1 MGRKNQKIIPFL
13 FAAAVAAI
21 PISAQN
27 NGRKENMVRL
37 LQGKSVQIIT
47 DEEGRTYRKAV
58 DATFLHND
66 TYLICDTAYWRVD
79 DNIINAKGNVQL
91 MQEGTVLTSET
102 LDYYVDNDLAQFRGG
117 VVQLLDKENNTL
129 RTRYLDYNTADSIA
143 VFFQGASMK
152 DKDGQIIESI
162 DGTYN
167 SKAKLFTFSGDVNMF
182 TDSVFI
188 KTTVLDYHTDTERAV
203 FSAPTDFWKDDN
215 MLSAQRGWYDRGSET
230 FFFTGKVHAT
240 SQNQETW
247 SDSLYYNRNLNN
259 VLLLGNAQMQ
269 DSTHRT
275 SALAEYIYY
284 EDSLAQVTMRRKA
297 AVAVVTEENEK
308 TDTLYFGADTLIYYT
323 LRMCDIPESEI
334 KNAQTR
340 LSDILTDP
348 VGEYRKKAAEAAAK
362 AAEEAAK
369 KKEMEERG
377 GAAVPGGDKAPARG
391 LGKGLG
397 DDADFQEAPMA
408 KPKKQETPADTTA
421 KAAPVDSVAQKA
433 PADSTALTAPADSTT
448 AEPVDSIALKAPA
461 DSVATA
467 VPEQPKDT
475 TKVGFAIGLGNVRIF
490 RSDLQVRCDS
500 MRYCDLDS
508 IARFYKDPIIWN
520 EENRQ
525 FFSDSLAVLIR
536 ESRADRA
543 SLMSEAFVVTQEDS
557 LLYDQIKGAEI
568 IAFFDTTSALK
579 RFDALGGATTLFYLE
594 ENGKLATV
602 NKVECKMLSGNF
614 KEGKL
619 DRMHYYDQ
627 PKNDAY
633 PVVQFPKE
641 DRYFKGFR
649 WNPELR
655 PAGKED
661 ITTLEVRPSERA
673 EYAKKPKAVYKQ
685 TDIYFPGYMQG
696 VYASIDARKEAERRA
711 AQRRKR
717 EEQMHRLDSIALK
730 DSLALQDSLALKDS
744 LALADS
750 TALKDSLALADST
763 ALKDSLALS
772 DSLAV
777 AASDSLKNLPK
788 TRQQLR
794 EERRAAR
801 QKAREA
807 RIAARE
813 ARWAELDRRDAEK
826 AELKRQ
832 KELKRKREKTRRA
845 LIAQQKQDLKDEE
858 TLQHYIEYYQ
868 KKKAKEDGK
877 VSGEIPAIRRSGHPV
892 ERGIPE
898 PAEHKQTAELAE
910 TALQ

>member
-1 MGRKNQKIIPFL
+1 MGRKSQKIIPFL

-27 NGRKENMVRL
+27 DGRKENMVRL

-102 LDYYVDNDLAQFRGG
+102 LDYYVDDDLAQFRGG

-129 RTRYLDYNTADSIA
+129 RTRFLDYNTADSIA

-167 SKAKLFTFSGDVNMF
+167 SKAKLFNFSGDVNMF

-215 MLSAQRGWYDRGSET
+215 MLSAEKGWYDRGSET

-240 SQNQETW
+240 SQYQETW
-247 SDSLYYNRNLNN
+247 SDSLYYYRNLNN

-334 KNAQTR
+334 RNAQTR

-348 VGEYRKKAAEAAAK
+348 VGEYRKKAAEEAAK
-362 AAEEAAK
+362 KAEEAAK
-369 KKEMEERG
+369 RKEMEERG
-377 GAAVPGGDKAPARG
+377 GAVVPGGDKAPARG

-397 DDADFQEAPMA
+397 DDEFNEAPMV
-408 KPKKQETPADTTA
+408 KPKKEE
-421 KAAPVDSVAQKA
+421 A
-433 PADSTALTAPADSTT
+433 PADSTALKAPADS
-448 AEPVDSIALKAPA
+448 AAMKSPADSTALKAPA
-461 DSVATA
+461 DSTLTTAPADSVAA
-467 VPEQPKDT
+467 APEPPKDT

-525 FFSDSLAVLIR
+525 FFSDSLAVLVK

-614 KEGKL
+614 KDGKL

-655 PAGKED
+655 PTGKED
-661 ITTLEVRPSERA
+661 ITTLQVRPSERA

-685 TDIYFPGYMQG
+685 TDIYFPGYMKG
-696 VYASIDARKEAERRA
+696 VYASIDARREAERRA
-711 AQRRKR
+711 AQRKKH
-717 EEQMHRLDSIALK
+717 EEQMQKL
-730 DSLALQDSLALKDS
+730 DSLALSDSLALKDS

-750 TALKDSLALADST
+750 TAIKDSLAHSDSL
-763 ALKDSLALS
+763 ALKDSTALS

-777 AASDSLKNLPK
+777 AAADSLKNLPK
-788 TRQQLR
+788 TKQQLR
-794 EERRAAR
+794 EERRQAR

-813 ARWAELDRRDAEK
+813 ARWAELDRKDAEK

-845 LIAQQKQDLKDEE
+845 LIAQQKQDLKDEQ

-892 ERGIPE
+892 ERGVPE
-898 PAEHKQTAELAE
+898 PAEHQQTAELAE
-910 TALQ
+910 TAVQ

>member
-1 MGRKNQKIIPFL
+1 
-13 FAAAVAAI
+13 
-21 PISAQN
+21 
-27 NGRKENMVRL
+27 MVRL

-102 LDYYVDNDLAQFRGG
+102 LDYYVDDDLAQFRGG

-129 RTRYLDYNTADSIA
+129 RTRFLDYNTADSIA

-215 MLSAQRGWYDRGSET
+215 MLSAEKGWYDRGSET

-240 SQNQETW
+240 SQNQENW
-247 SDSLYYNRNLNN
+247 SDSLYYYRNLNN

-334 KNAQTR
+334 RNAQTR

-348 VGEYRKKAAEAAAK
+348 VGEYRKKAAEEAAK
-362 AAEEAAK
+362 KAEEAAK
-369 KKEMEERG
+369 RKEMEERG
-377 GAAVPGGDKAPARG
+377 GAVVPGGDKAPARG

-397 DDADFQEAPMA
+397 DDEFNEAPMV
-408 KPKKQETPADTTA
+408 KPKKEE
-421 KAAPVDSVAQKA
+421 A
-433 PADSTALTAPADSTT
+433 PADSTALKAPADS
-448 AEPVDSIALKAPA
+448 AAMKSPADSTALKAPA
-461 DSVATA
+461 DSTLTTAPADSVAA
-467 VPEQPKDT
+467 APEPPKDT

-525 FFSDSLAVLIR
+525 FFSDSLAVLVK

-614 KEGKL
+614 KDGKL

-655 PAGKED
+655 PTGKED
-661 ITTLEVRPSERA
+661 ITTLQVRPSERA

-685 TDIYFPGYMQG
+685 TDIYFPGYMKG
-696 VYASIDARKEAERRA
+696 VYASIDARREAERRA
-711 AQRRKR
+711 AQRKKH
-717 EEQMHRLDSIALK
+717 EEQMQKL
-730 DSLALQDSLALKDS
+730 DSLALSDSLALKDS

-750 TALKDSLALADST
+750 TAIKDSLAHSDSL
-763 ALKDSLALS
+763 ALKDSTALS

-777 AASDSLKNLPK
+777 AAADSLKNLPK
-788 TRQQLR
+788 TKQQLR
-794 EERRAAR
+794 EERRQAR

-813 ARWAELDRRDAEK
+813 ARWAELDRKDAEK

-845 LIAQQKQDLKDEE
+845 LIAQQKQDLKDEQ

-892 ERGIPE
+892 ERGVPE
-898 PAEHKQTAELAE
+898 PAEHQQTAELAE
-910 TALQ
+910 TAVQ

>member
-1 MGRKNQKIIPFL
+1 
-13 FAAAVAAI
+13 
-21 PISAQN
+21 
-27 NGRKENMVRL
+27 MVRL

-102 LDYYVDNDLAQFRGG
+102 LDYYVDEDLAQFRGG

-129 RTRYLDYNTADSIA
+129 RTRFLDYNTADSIA

-215 MLSAQRGWYDRGSET
+215 MLSAEKGWYDRGSET

-247 SDSLYYNRNLNN
+247 SDSLYYYRNLNN

-334 KNAQTR
+334 RNAQTR

-348 VGEYRKKAAEAAAK
+348 VGEYRKKAAEEAAK
-362 AAEEAAK
+362 KAEEAAK
-369 KKEMEERG
+369 RKEMEERG
-377 GAAVPGGDKAPARG
+377 GAVVPGGDKAPARG

-397 DDADFQEAPMA
+397 DDEFNEAPMV
-408 KPKKQETPADTTA
+408 KPKKEE
-421 KAAPVDSVAQKA
+421 A
-433 PADSTALTAPADSTT
+433 PADSTALKAPADS
-448 AEPVDSIALKAPA
+448 AAMKSPADSTALKAPA
-461 DSVATA
+461 DSTLTTAPADSVAA
-467 VPEQPKDT
+467 APEPPKDT

-525 FFSDSLAVLIR
+525 FFSDSLAVLVK

-614 KEGKL
+614 KDGKL

-655 PAGKED
+655 PTGKED
-661 ITTLEVRPSERA
+661 ITTLQVRPSERA

-685 TDIYFPGYMQG
+685 TDIYFPGYMKG
-696 VYASIDARKEAERRA
+696 VYASIDARREAERRA
-711 AQRRKR
+711 AQRKKH
-717 EEQMHRLDSIALK
+717 EEQMQKL
-730 DSLALQDSLALKDS
+730 DSLALSDSLALKDS

-750 TALKDSLALADST
+750 TAIKDSLAHSDSL
-763 ALKDSLALS
+763 ALKDSTALS

-777 AASDSLKNLPK
+777 AAADSLKNLPK
-788 TRQQLR
+788 TKQQLR
-794 EERRAAR
+794 EERRQAR

-813 ARWAELDRRDAEK
+813 ARWAELDRKDAEK

-845 LIAQQKQDLKDEE
+845 LIAQQKQDLKDEQ

-892 ERGIPE
+892 ERGVPE
-898 PAEHKQTAELAE
+898 PAEHQQTAELAE
-910 TALQ
+910 TAVQ

>member
-1 MGRKNQKIIPFL
+1 MGRKSQKIIPFL

-27 NGRKENMVRL
+27 DGRKENMVRL

-102 LDYYVDNDLAQFRGG
+102 LDYYVDDDLAQFRGG

-129 RTRYLDYNTADSIA
+129 RTRFLDYNTADSIA

-215 MLSAQRGWYDRGSET
+215 MLSAEKGWYDRGSET

-247 SDSLYYNRNLNN
+247 SDSLYYYRNLNN

-334 KNAQTR
+334 RNAQTR

-348 VGEYRKKAAEAAAK
+348 VGEYRKKAAEEAAK
-362 AAEEAAK
+362 KAEEAAK
-369 KKEMEERG
+369 RKEMEERG
-377 GAAVPGGDKAPARG
+377 GAVVPGGDKAPARG

-397 DDADFQEAPMA
+397 DDEFNEAPMV
-408 KPKKQETPADTTA
+408 KPKKEE
-421 KAAPVDSVAQKA
+421 A
-433 PADSTALTAPADSTT
+433 PADSTALKAPADS
-448 AEPVDSIALKAPA
+448 AAMKSPADSTALKAPA
-461 DSVATA
+461 DSTLTTAPADSVAA
-467 VPEQPKDT
+467 APEPPKDT

-525 FFSDSLAVLIR
+525 FFSDSLAVLVK

-614 KEGKL
+614 KDGKL

-655 PAGKED
+655 PTGKED
-661 ITTLEVRPSERA
+661 ITTLQVRPSERA

-685 TDIYFPGYMQG
+685 TDIYFPGYMKG
-696 VYASIDARKEAERRA
+696 VYASIDARREAERRA
-711 AQRRKR
+711 AQRKKH
-717 EEQMHRLDSIALK
+717 EEQMQKL
-730 DSLALQDSLALKDS
+730 DSLALSDSLALKDS

-750 TALKDSLALADST
+750 TAI
-763 ALKDSLALS
+763 KDSLALS
-772 DSLAV
+772 DSLALKDSTALSDSLAV
-777 AASDSLKNLPK
+777 AAADSLKNLPK
-788 TRQQLR
+788 TKQQLR
-794 EERRAAR
+794 EERRQAR

-813 ARWAELDRRDAEK
+813 ARWAELDRKDAEK

-845 LIAQQKQDLKDEE
+845 LIAQQKQDLKDEQ

-892 ERGIPE
+892 ERGVPE
-898 PAEHKQTAELAE
+898 PAEHQQTAELAE
-910 TALQ
+910 TAVQ

>member
-1 MGRKNQKIIPFL
+1 MGRKNKKIIQFL
-13 FAAAVAAI
+13 LAAAVAAI
-21 PISAQN
+21 PLSAQN
-27 NGRKENMVRL
+27 DGQKENMVRL
-37 LQGKSVQIIT
+37 LQGKSIQIIT
-47 DEEGRTYRKAV
+47 DEDGKSYRKAV

-66 TYLICDTAYWRVD
+66 TYLLCDTAYWRVD
-79 DNIINAKGNVQL
+79 ENIINAKGNVQL

-102 LDYYVDNDLAQFRGG
+102 LDYYVDDDLAQFRGG

-129 RTRYLDYNTADSIA
+129 RTRYLDYNTADSVA
-143 VFFQGASMK
+143 TFFQGASMK

-188 KTTVLDYHTDTERAV
+188 KTSILEYHTDTEKAV
-203 FSAPTDFWKDDN
+203 FGAPTDFWKDEN

-247 SDSLYYNRNLNN
+247 SDSLFYYRNLNN

-275 SALAEYIYY
+275 SALAEYMYY
-284 EDSLAQVTMRRKA
+284 EDSLARITMRRKA
-297 AVAVVTEENEK
+297 AVAVVSEENEK
-308 TDTLYFGADTLIYYT
+308 TDTIYFGADTLIYYS
-323 LRMCDIPESEI
+323 LRKCDIPESEI
-334 KNAQTR
+334 RNAQTR

-348 VGEYRKKAAEAAAK
+348 VGEYRKKAAEEAAK
-362 AAEEAAK
+362 KAEEAAK
-369 KKEMEERG
+369 KKELEERG
-377 GAAVPGGDKAPARG
+377 GAAVPSADKAK
-391 LGKGLG
+391 GKGAG
-397 DDADFQEAPMA
+397 KMEATVDSTLMA
-408 KPKKQETPADTTA
+408 APADTTV
-421 KAAPVDSVAQKA
+421 AAAA
-433 PADSTALTAPADSTT
+433 PADST
-448 AEPVDSIALKAPA
+448 IAAAAPA
-461 DSVATA
+461 DSVAK
-467 VPEQPKDT
+467 VQEPPKDT

-490 RSDLQVRCDS
+490 RSDIQVRCDS
-500 MRYCDLDS
+500 MHYSDLDS
-508 IARFYKDPIIWN
+508 IARFYKDPIVWN

-525 FFSDSLAVLIR
+525 FFSDSLAVLIK

-568 IAFFDTTSALK
+568 IAFFDTTSTLR

-655 PAGKED
+655 PTGKKD

-673 EYAKKPKAVYKQ
+673 AYAKRPKAVYVQ
-685 TDIYFPGYMQG
+685 TDIYFPGYMKS
-696 VYASIDARKEAERRA
+696 VYASIDARKEAERLA
-711 AQRRKR
+711 EQRRKR
-717 EEQMHRLDSIALK
+717 EKQMHTL
-730 DSLALQDSLALKDS
+730 DSLALKDS
-744 LALADS
+744 LTIADSLDLKDSLALKDS
-750 TALKDSLALADST
+750 TALKDSLALRDST
-763 ALKDSLALS
+763 ALKDTTALA
-772 DSLAV
+772 DSLSAAV
-777 AASDSLKNLPK
+777 ADSLQNLPK
-788 TRQQLR
+788 TREQLR
-794 EERRAAR
+794 EERRLAR
-801 QKAREA
+801 QKAKEA

-813 ARWAELDRRDAEK
+813 AHWAELDRRDAEK

-845 LIAQQKQDLKDEE
+845 LIAQQKQDLKDQQ
-858 TLQHYIEYYQ
+858 TLQRYIEYYQ

-877 VSGEIPAIRRSGHPV
+877 VSGEIPALRRSGHPV
-892 ERGIPE
+892 ERGVTE
-898 PAEHKQTAELAE
+898 PAEHKQTAQLAE
-910 TALQ
+910 PALQ

>member
-1 MGRKNQKIIPFL
+1 
-13 FAAAVAAI
+13 
-21 PISAQN
+21 
-27 NGRKENMVRL
+27 MVRL

-102 LDYYVDNDLAQFRGG
+102 LDYYVDDDLAQFRGG

-129 RTRYLDYNTADSIA
+129 RTRFLDYNTADSIA

-215 MLSAQRGWYDRGSET
+215 MLSAEKGWYDRGSET

-247 SDSLYYNRNLNN
+247 SDSLYYYRNLNN

-334 KNAQTR
+334 RNAQTR

-348 VGEYRKKAAEAAAK
+348 VGEYRKKAAEEAAK
-362 AAEEAAK
+362 KAEEAAK
-369 KKEMEERG
+369 RKEMEERG
-377 GAAVPGGDKAPARG
+377 GAVVPGGDKAPARG

-397 DDADFQEAPMA
+397 DDEFNEAPMV
-408 KPKKQETPADTTA
+408 KPKKEE
-421 KAAPVDSVAQKA
+421 A
-433 PADSTALTAPADSTT
+433 PADSTALKAPADS
-448 AEPVDSIALKAPA
+448 AAMKSPADSTALKAPA
-461 DSVATA
+461 DSTLTTAPADSVAA
-467 VPEQPKDT
+467 APEPPKDT

-525 FFSDSLAVLIR
+525 FFSDSLAVLVK

-614 KEGKL
+614 KDGKL

-655 PAGKED
+655 PTGKED
-661 ITTLEVRPSERA
+661 ITTLQVRPSERA

-685 TDIYFPGYMQG
+685 TDIYFPGYMKG
-696 VYASIDARKEAERRA
+696 VYASIDARREAERRA
-711 AQRRKR
+711 AQRKKH
-717 EEQMHRLDSIALK
+717 EEQMQKL
-730 DSLALQDSLALKDS
+730 DSLALSDSLALKDS

-750 TALKDSLALADST
+750 TAIKDSLAHSDSL
-763 ALKDSLALS
+763 ALKDSTALS

-777 AASDSLKNLPK
+777 AAADSLKNLPK
-788 TRQQLR
+788 TKQQLR
-794 EERRAAR
+794 EERRQAR

-813 ARWAELDRRDAEK
+813 ARWAELDRKDAEK

-845 LIAQQKQDLKDEE
+845 LIAQQKQDLKDEQ

-892 ERGIPE
+892 ERGVPE
-898 PAEHKQTAELAE
+898 TAEHQQTAELAE
-910 TALQ
+910 TAVQ

>member
-1 MGRKNQKIIPFL
+1 MGRKNKKIIQFL
-13 FAAAVAAI
+13 LAAAVAAI
-21 PISAQN
+21 PLSAQN
-27 NGRKENMVRL
+27 DGQKENMVRL
-37 LQGKSVQIIT
+37 LQGKSIQIIT
-47 DEEGRTYRKAV
+47 DEDGKSYRKAV

-66 TYLICDTAYWRVD
+66 TYLLCDTAYWRVD
-79 DNIINAKGNVQL
+79 ENIINAKGNVQL

-102 LDYYVDNDLAQFRGG
+102 LDYYVDDDLAQFRGG

-129 RTRYLDYNTADSIA
+129 RTRYLDYNTADSVA
-143 VFFQGASMK
+143 TFFQGASMK

-188 KTTVLDYHTDTERAV
+188 KTSILEYHTDTEKAI
-203 FSAPTDFWKDDN
+203 FGAPTDFWKDEN

-247 SDSLYYNRNLNN
+247 SDSLFYYRNLNN

-275 SALAEYIYY
+275 SALAEYMYY
-284 EDSLAQVTMRRKA
+284 EDSLARITMRRKA

-308 TDTLYFGADTLIYYT
+308 TDTIYFGADTLIYYS
-323 LRMCDIPESEI
+323 LRKCDIPESEI
-334 KNAQTR
+334 RNAQTR

-348 VGEYRKKAAEAAAK
+348 VGEYRKKAAEEAAK
-362 AAEEAAK
+362 KAEEAAK
-369 KKEMEERG
+369 KKELEERG
-377 GAAVPGGDKAPARG
+377 GAAVPSADKAK
-391 LGKGLG
+391 GKGAG
-397 DDADFQEAPMA
+397 KMEATVDSTLMA
-408 KPKKQETPADTTA
+408 APADTTV
-421 KAAPVDSVAQKA
+421 AAAALADSTIAAAA
-433 PADSTALTAPADSTT
+433 PADS
-448 AEPVDSIALKAPA
+448 SIAAAAPA
-461 DSVATA
+461 DSVAK
-467 VPEQPKDT
+467 VQEPPKDT

-490 RSDLQVRCDS
+490 RSDIQVRCDS
-500 MRYCDLDS
+500 MHYSDLDS
-508 IARFYKDPIIWN
+508 IARFYKDPIVWN

-525 FFSDSLAVLIR
+525 FFSDSLAVLIK

-568 IAFFDTTSALK
+568 IAFFDTTSTLR

-655 PAGKED
+655 PTGKKD

-673 EYAKKPKAVYKQ
+673 AYAKRPKAVYVQ
-685 TDIYFPGYMQG
+685 TDIYFPGYMKS
-696 VYASIDARKEAERRA
+696 VYASIDARKEAERLA
-711 AQRRKR
+711 EQRRKR
-717 EEQMHRLDSIALK
+717 EKQMHTLDSLAVK
-730 DSLALQDSLALKDS
+730 DSLAIADSLALK
-744 LALADS
+744 DS
-750 TALKDSLALADST
+750 TALKDSLALRDSTSLKDTTALADSLS
-763 ALKDSLALS
+763 AAVADSLQ
-772 DSLAV
+772 
-777 AASDSLKNLPK
+777 NLPK
-788 TRQQLR
+788 TREQLR
-794 EERRAAR
+794 EERRLAR
-801 QKAREA
+801 QKAKEA

-813 ARWAELDRRDAEK
+813 AHWAELDRRDAEK

-845 LIAQQKQDLKDEE
+845 LIAQQKQDLKDQQ
-858 TLQHYIEYYQ
+858 TLQRYIEYYQ

-877 VSGEIPAIRRSGHPV
+877 VSGEIPALRRSGHPV
-892 ERGIPE
+892 ERGVTE
-898 PAEHKQTAELAE
+898 PAEHKQTAQLAE
-910 TALQ
+910 PALQ

>member
-1 MGRKNQKIIPFL
+1 MGRKNKKIIQFL
-13 FAAAVAAI
+13 LAAAVAAI
-21 PISAQN
+21 PLSAQN
-27 NGRKENMVRL
+27 DGQKENMVRL
-37 LQGKSVQIIT
+37 LQGKSIQIIT
-47 DEEGRTYRKAV
+47 DEDGKSYRKAV

-66 TYLICDTAYWRVD
+66 TYLLCDTAYWRVD
-79 DNIINAKGNVQL
+79 ENIINAKGNVQL

-102 LDYYVDNDLAQFRGG
+102 LDYYVDDDLAQFRGG

-129 RTRYLDYNTADSIA
+129 RTRYLDYNTADSVA
-143 VFFQGASMK
+143 TFFQGASMK

-188 KTTVLDYHTDTERAV
+188 KTSILEYHTDTEKAI
-203 FSAPTDFWKDDN
+203 FGAPTDFWKDEN

-247 SDSLYYNRNLNN
+247 SDSLFYYRNLNN

-275 SALAEYIYY
+275 SALAEYMYY
-284 EDSLAQVTMRRKA
+284 EDSLARITMRRKA

-308 TDTLYFGADTLIYYT
+308 TDTIYFGADTLIYYS
-323 LRMCDIPESEI
+323 LRKCDIPESEI
-334 KNAQTR
+334 RNAQTR

-348 VGEYRKKAAEAAAK
+348 VGEYRKKAAEEAAK
-362 AAEEAAK
+362 KAEEAAK
-369 KKEMEERG
+369 KKELEERG
-377 GAAVPGGDKAPARG
+377 GAAVPSADKAK
-391 LGKGLG
+391 GKGAG
-397 DDADFQEAPMA
+397 KMEATVDSTLMA
-408 KPKKQETPADTTA
+408 APADTTV
-421 KAAPVDSVAQKA
+421 AAAA
-433 PADSTALTAPADSTT
+433 PADSTIAAAAPADST
-448 AEPVDSIALKAPA
+448 IAAAAPA
-461 DSVATA
+461 DSVAK
-467 VPEQPKDT
+467 VQEPPKDT

-490 RSDLQVRCDS
+490 RSDIQVRCDS
-500 MRYCDLDS
+500 MHYSDLDS
-508 IARFYKDPIIWN
+508 IARFYKDPIVWN

-525 FFSDSLAVLIR
+525 FFSDSLAVLIK

-568 IAFFDTTSALK
+568 IAFFDTTSTLR

-655 PAGKED
+655 PTGKKD

-673 EYAKKPKAVYKQ
+673 AYAKRPKAVYVQ
-685 TDIYFPGYMQG
+685 TDIYFPGYMKS
-696 VYASIDARKEAERRA
+696 VYASIDARKEAERLA
-711 AQRRKR
+711 EQRRKR
-717 EEQMHRLDSIALK
+717 EKQMHTL
-730 DSLALQDSLALKDS
+730 DSLALKDS
-744 LALADS
+744 LAIADSLDLKDSLALKDS
-750 TALKDSLALADST
+750 TALKDSLALRDST
-763 ALKDSLALS
+763 ALKDTTALA
-772 DSLAV
+772 DSLSAAV
-777 AASDSLKNLPK
+777 ADSLQNLPK
-788 TRQQLR
+788 TREQLR
-794 EERRAAR
+794 EERRLAR
-801 QKAREA
+801 QKAKEA

-813 ARWAELDRRDAEK
+813 AHWAELDRRDAEK

-845 LIAQQKQDLKDEE
+845 LIAQQKQDLKDQQ
-858 TLQHYIEYYQ
+858 TLQRYIEYYQ

-877 VSGEIPAIRRSGHPV
+877 VSGEIPALRRSGHPV
-892 ERGIPE
+892 ERGVTE
-898 PAEHKQTAELAE
+898 PAEHKQTAQLAE
-910 TALQ
+910 PALQ

>member
-1 MGRKNQKIIPFL
+1 MGRKSQKIIPFL

-27 NGRKENMVRL
+27 DGRKENMVRL

-102 LDYYVDNDLAQFRGG
+102 LDYYVDDDLAQFRGG

-129 RTRYLDYNTADSIA
+129 RTRFLDYNTADSIA

-215 MLSAQRGWYDRGSET
+215 MLSAEKGWYDRGSDT

-247 SDSLYYNRNLNN
+247 SDSLYYYRNLNN

-334 KNAQTR
+334 RNAQTR

-348 VGEYRKKAAEAAAK
+348 VGEYRKKAAEEAAK
-362 AAEEAAK
+362 KAEEAAK
-369 KKEMEERG
+369 RKEMEERG
-377 GAAVPGGDKAPARG
+377 GAVVPGGDKAPARG

-397 DDADFQEAPMA
+397 DNEFNEAPMV
-408 KPKKQETPADTTA
+408 KPKKEE
-421 KAAPVDSVAQKA
+421 A
-433 PADSTALTAPADSTT
+433 PADSTALKAPADS
-448 AEPVDSIALKAPA
+448 AAMKSPADSTALKAPA
-461 DSVATA
+461 DSTLTTAPADSVAA
-467 VPEQPKDT
+467 APEPPKDT

-520 EENRQ
+520 AENRQ
-525 FFSDSLAVLIR
+525 FFSDSLAVVVK

-614 KEGKL
+614 KDGKL

-655 PAGKED
+655 PTGKED
-661 ITTLEVRPSERA
+661 ITTLQVRPSERA

-685 TDIYFPGYMQG
+685 TDIYFPGYMKG
-696 VYASIDARKEAERRA
+696 VYASIDARREAERRA
-711 AQRRKR
+711 AQRKKH
-717 EEQMHRLDSIALK
+717 EEQMQKL
-730 DSLALQDSLALKDS
+730 DSLALSDSLALKDS

-750 TALKDSLALADST
+750 TAI
-763 ALKDSLALS
+763 KDSLALS
-772 DSLAV
+772 DSLALKDSTALSDSLAV
-777 AASDSLKNLPK
+777 AAADSLKNLPK
-788 TRQQLR
+788 TKQQLR
-794 EERRAAR
+794 EERRQAR

-813 ARWAELDRRDAEK
+813 ARWAELDRKDAEK

-845 LIAQQKQDLKDEE
+845 LIAQQKQDLKDEQ

-892 ERGIPE
+892 ERGVPE
-898 PAEHKQTAELAE
+898 PAEHQQTAELAE
-910 TALQ
+910 TAVQ

>member
-1 MGRKNQKIIPFL
+1 
-13 FAAAVAAI
+13 
-21 PISAQN
+21 
-27 NGRKENMVRL
+27 MVRL

-102 LDYYVDNDLAQFRGG
+102 LDYYVDDDLAQFRGG

-129 RTRYLDYNTADSIA
+129 RTRFLDYNTADSIA

-167 SKAKLFTFSGDVNMF
+167 SKAKLFNFSGDVNMF

-215 MLSAQRGWYDRGSET
+215 MLSAEKGWYDRGSET

-240 SQNQETW
+240 SQYQETW
-247 SDSLYYNRNLNN
+247 SDSLYYYRNLNN

-334 KNAQTR
+334 RNAQTR

-348 VGEYRKKAAEAAAK
+348 VGEYRKKAAEEAAK
-362 AAEEAAK
+362 KAEEAAK
-369 KKEMEERG
+369 RKEMEERG
-377 GAAVPGGDKAPARG
+377 GAVVPGGDKAPARG

-397 DDADFQEAPMA
+397 DDEFNEAPMV
-408 KPKKQETPADTTA
+408 KPKKEE
-421 KAAPVDSVAQKA
+421 A
-433 PADSTALTAPADSTT
+433 PADSTALKAPADS
-448 AEPVDSIALKAPA
+448 AAMKSPADSTALKAPA
-461 DSVATA
+461 DSTLTTAPADSVAA
-467 VPEQPKDT
+467 APEPPKDT

-525 FFSDSLAVLIR
+525 FFSDSLAVLVK

-614 KEGKL
+614 KDGKL

-655 PAGKED
+655 PTGKED
-661 ITTLEVRPSERA
+661 ITTLQVRPSERA

-685 TDIYFPGYMQG
+685 TDIYFPGYMKG
-696 VYASIDARKEAERRA
+696 VYASIDARREAERRA
-711 AQRRKR
+711 AQRKKH
-717 EEQMHRLDSIALK
+717 EEQMQKL
-730 DSLALQDSLALKDS
+730 DSLALSDSLALKDS

-750 TALKDSLALADST
+750 TAIKDSLAHSDSL
-763 ALKDSLALS
+763 ALKDSTALS

-777 AASDSLKNLPK
+777 AAADSLKNLPK
-788 TRQQLR
+788 TKQQLR
-794 EERRAAR
+794 EERRQAR

-813 ARWAELDRRDAEK
+813 ARWAELDRKDAEK

-845 LIAQQKQDLKDEE
+845 LIAQQKQDLKDEQ

-892 ERGIPE
+892 ERGVPE
-898 PAEHKQTAELAE
+898 PAEHQQTAELAE
-910 TALQ
+910 TAVQ

>member
-1 MGRKNQKIIPFL
+1 MGRKSQKIIPFL

-27 NGRKENMVRL
+27 DGRKENMVRL

-102 LDYYVDNDLAQFRGG
+102 LDYYVDDDLAQFRGG

-129 RTRYLDYNTADSIA
+129 RTRFLDYNTADSIA

-215 MLSAQRGWYDRGSET
+215 MLSAEKGWYDRGSET

-247 SDSLYYNRNLNN
+247 SDSLYYYRNLNN

-334 KNAQTR
+334 RNAQTR

-348 VGEYRKKAAEAAAK
+348 VGEYRKKAAEEAAK
-362 AAEEAAK
+362 KAEEAAK
-369 KKEMEERG
+369 RKEMEERG
-377 GAAVPGGDKAPARG
+377 GAVVPGGDKAPARG

-397 DDADFQEAPMA
+397 DDEFNEAPMV
-408 KPKKQETPADTTA
+408 KPKKEE
-421 KAAPVDSVAQKA
+421 A
-433 PADSTALTAPADSTT
+433 PADSTALKAPADS
-448 AEPVDSIALKAPA
+448 AAMKSPADSTALKAPA
-461 DSVATA
+461 DSPLTTAPADSVAA
-467 VPEQPKDT
+467 APEPPKDT

-525 FFSDSLAVLIR
+525 FFSDSLAVLVK

-614 KEGKL
+614 KDGKL

-655 PAGKED
+655 PTGKED
-661 ITTLEVRPSERA
+661 ITTLQVRPSERA

-685 TDIYFPGYMQG
+685 TDIYFPGYMKG
-696 VYASIDARKEAERRA
+696 VYASIDARREAERRA
-711 AQRRKR
+711 AQRKKH
-717 EEQMHRLDSIALK
+717 EEQMQKL
-730 DSLALQDSLALKDS
+730 DSLALSDSLALKDS

-750 TALKDSLALADST
+750 TAIKDSLAHSDSL
-763 ALKDSLALS
+763 ALKDSTALS

-777 AASDSLKNLPK
+777 AAADSLKNLPK
-788 TRQQLR
+788 TKQQLR
-794 EERRAAR
+794 EERRQAR

-813 ARWAELDRRDAEK
+813 ARWAELDRKDAEK

-845 LIAQQKQDLKDEE
+845 LIAQQKQDLKDEQ

-892 ERGIPE
+892 ERGVPE
-898 PAEHKQTAELAE
+898 PAEHQQTAELAE
-910 TALQ
+910 TAVQ

>member
-1 MGRKNQKIIPFL
+1 MGRKNKKIIQFL
-13 FAAAVAAI
+13 LAAAVAAI
-21 PISAQN
+21 PLSAQN
-27 NGRKENMVRL
+27 DGQKENMVRL
-37 LQGKSVQIIT
+37 LQGKSIQIIT
-47 DEEGRTYRKAV
+47 DEDGKSYRKAV

-66 TYLICDTAYWRVD
+66 TYLLCDTAYWRVD
-79 DNIINAKGNVQL
+79 ENIINAKGNVQL

-102 LDYYVDNDLAQFRGG
+102 LDYYVDDDLAQFRGG

-129 RTRYLDYNTADSIA
+129 RTRYLDYNTADSVA
-143 VFFQGASMK
+143 TFFQGASMK

-188 KTTVLDYHTDTERAV
+188 KTSILEYHTDTEKAI
-203 FSAPTDFWKDDN
+203 FGAPTDFWKDEN

-247 SDSLYYNRNLNN
+247 SDSLFYYRNLNN

-275 SALAEYIYY
+275 SALAEYMYY
-284 EDSLAQVTMRRKA
+284 EDSLARITMRRKA

-308 TDTLYFGADTLIYYT
+308 TDTIYFGADTLIYYS
-323 LRMCDIPESEI
+323 LRKCDIPESEI
-334 KNAQTR
+334 RNAQTR

-348 VGEYRKKAAEAAAK
+348 VGEYRKKAAEEAAK
-362 AAEEAAK
+362 KAEEAAK
-369 KKEMEERG
+369 KKELEERG
-377 GAAVPGGDKAPARG
+377 GAAVPSADKAK
-391 LGKGLG
+391 GKGAG
-397 DDADFQEAPMA
+397 KMEATVNSTIMA
-408 KPKKQETPADTTA
+408 APADTTV
-421 KAAPVDSVAQKA
+421 AAAA
-433 PADSTALTAPADSTT
+433 PADST
-448 AEPVDSIALKAPA
+448 IAAVAPA
-461 DSVATA
+461 DSVAK
-467 VPEQPKDT
+467 VQEPPKDT

-490 RSDLQVRCDS
+490 RSDIQVRCDS
-500 MRYCDLDS
+500 MHYSDLDS
-508 IARFYKDPIIWN
+508 IARFYKDPIVWN

-525 FFSDSLAVLIR
+525 FFSDSLAVLIK

-568 IAFFDTTSALK
+568 IAFFDTTSTLR

-655 PAGKED
+655 PTGKKD

-673 EYAKKPKAVYKQ
+673 AYAKRPKAVYVQ
-685 TDIYFPGYMQG
+685 TDIYFPGYMKS
-696 VYASIDARKEAERRA
+696 VYASIDARKEAERLA
-711 AQRRKR
+711 EQRRKR
-717 EEQMHRLDSIALK
+717 EKQMHTLDSLAVK
-730 DSLALQDSLALKDS
+730 DSLALK
-744 LALADS
+744 DS
-750 TALKDSLALADST
+750 TALKDSLALRDSTSLKDTTALADSLS
-763 ALKDSLALS
+763 AAVADSLQ
-772 DSLAV
+772 
-777 AASDSLKNLPK
+777 NLPK
-788 TRQQLR
+788 TREQLR
-794 EERRAAR
+794 EERRLAR
-801 QKAREA
+801 QKAKEA

-813 ARWAELDRRDAEK
+813 AHWAELDRRDAEK

-845 LIAQQKQDLKDEE
+845 LIAQQKQDLKDQQ
-858 TLQHYIEYYQ
+858 TLQRYIEYYQ

-877 VSGEIPAIRRSGHPV
+877 VSGEIPALRRSGHPV
-892 ERGIPE
+892 ERGVTE
-898 PAEHKQTAELAE
+898 PAEHKQTAQLAE
-910 TALQ
+910 PALQ

>member
-1 MGRKNQKIIPFL
+1 MGRKSQKIIPFL

-27 NGRKENMVRL
+27 DGRKENMVRL

-102 LDYYVDNDLAQFRGG
+102 LDYYVDDDLAQFRGG

-129 RTRYLDYNTADSIA
+129 RTRFLDYNTADSIA

-215 MLSAQRGWYDRGSET
+215 MLSAEKGWYDRGSET

-247 SDSLYYNRNLNN
+247 SDSLYYYRNLNN

-334 KNAQTR
+334 RNAQTR

-348 VGEYRKKAAEAAAK
+348 VGEYRKKAAEEAAK
-362 AAEEAAK
+362 KAEEAAK
-369 KKEMEERG
+369 RKEMEERG
-377 GAAVPGGDKAPARG
+377 GAVVPGGDKAPARG

-397 DDADFQEAPMA
+397 DDEFNEAPMV
-408 KPKKQETPADTTA
+408 KPKKEE
-421 KAAPVDSVAQKA
+421 A
-433 PADSTALTAPADSTT
+433 PADSTALKAPADS
-448 AEPVDSIALKAPA
+448 AAMKSPADSTALKAPA
-461 DSVATA
+461 DSTLTTAPADSVAA
-467 VPEQPKDT
+467 APEPPKDT
-475 TKVGFAIGLGNVRIF
+475 TKVGFSIGLGNVRIF

-525 FFSDSLAVLIR
+525 FFSDSLAVLVK

-614 KEGKL
+614 KDGKL

-655 PAGKED
+655 PTGKED
-661 ITTLEVRPSERA
+661 ITTLQVRPSERA

-685 TDIYFPGYMQG
+685 TDIYFPGYMKG
-696 VYASIDARKEAERRA
+696 VYASIDARREAERRA
-711 AQRRKR
+711 AQRKKH
-717 EEQMHRLDSIALK
+717 EEQMQKL
-730 DSLALQDSLALKDS
+730 DSLALSDSLALKDS

-750 TALKDSLALADST
+750 TAIKDSLAHSDSL
-763 ALKDSLALS
+763 ALKDSTALS

-777 AASDSLKNLPK
+777 AAADSLKNLPK
-788 TRQQLR
+788 TKQQLR
-794 EERRAAR
+794 EERRQAR

-813 ARWAELDRRDAEK
+813 ARWAELDRKDAEK

-845 LIAQQKQDLKDEE
+845 LIAQQKQDLKDEQ

-892 ERGIPE
+892 ERGVPE
-898 PAEHKQTAELAE
+898 PAEHQQTAELAE
-910 TALQ
+910 TAVQ

>member
-1 MGRKNQKIIPFL
+1 MGRKSQKIIPFL

-27 NGRKENMVRL
+27 DGRKENMVRL

-102 LDYYVDNDLAQFRGG
+102 LDYYVDDDLAQFRGG

-129 RTRYLDYNTADSIA
+129 RTRFLDYNTADSIA

-215 MLSAQRGWYDRGSET
+215 MLSAEKGWYDRGSET

-247 SDSLYYNRNLNN
+247 SDSLYYYRNLNN

-284 EDSLAQVTMRRKA
+284 EDSLSQVTMRRKA

-334 KNAQTR
+334 RNAQTR

-348 VGEYRKKAAEAAAK
+348 VGEYRKKAAEEAAK
-362 AAEEAAK
+362 KAEEAAK
-369 KKEMEERG
+369 RKEMEERG
-377 GAAVPGGDKAPARG
+377 GAVVPGGDKAPARG

-397 DDADFQEAPMA
+397 DDEFNEAPMV
-408 KPKKQETPADTTA
+408 KPKKEE
-421 KAAPVDSVAQKA
+421 A
-433 PADSTALTAPADSTT
+433 PADSTALKAPADS
-448 AEPVDSIALKAPA
+448 AAMKSPADSTALKAPA
-461 DSVATA
+461 DSTLTTAPADSVAA
-467 VPEQPKDT
+467 APEPPKDT

-525 FFSDSLAVLIR
+525 FFSDSLAVLVK

-614 KEGKL
+614 KDGKL

-655 PAGKED
+655 PTGKED
-661 ITTLEVRPSERA
+661 ITTLQVRPSERA

-685 TDIYFPGYMQG
+685 TDIYFPGYMKG
-696 VYASIDARKEAERRA
+696 VYASIDARREAERRA
-711 AQRRKR
+711 AQRKKH
-717 EEQMHRLDSIALK
+717 EEQMQKL
-730 DSLALQDSLALKDS
+730 DSLALSDSLALKDS

-750 TALKDSLALADST
+750 TAIKDSLAHSDSL
-763 ALKDSLALS
+763 ALKDSTALS

-777 AASDSLKNLPK
+777 AAADSLKNLPK
-788 TRQQLR
+788 TKQQLR
-794 EERRAAR
+794 EERRQAR

-813 ARWAELDRRDAEK
+813 ARWAELDRKDAEK

-845 LIAQQKQDLKDEE
+845 LIAQQKQDLKDEQ

-892 ERGIPE
+892 ERGVPE
-898 PAEHKQTAELAE
+898 PAEHQQTAELAE
-910 TALQ
+910 TAVQ

>member
-1 MGRKNQKIIPFL
+1 MGRKSQKIIPFL

-27 NGRKENMVRL
+27 DGRKENMVRL

-102 LDYYVDNDLAQFRGG
+102 LDYYVDDDLAQFRGG

-129 RTRYLDYNTADSIA
+129 RTRFLDYNTADSIA

-215 MLSAQRGWYDRGSET
+215 MLSAGKGWYDRGSET

-247 SDSLYYNRNLNN
+247 SDSLYYYRNLNN

-334 KNAQTR
+334 RNAQTR

-348 VGEYRKKAAEAAAK
+348 VGEYRKKAAEEAAK
-362 AAEEAAK
+362 KAEEAAK
-369 KKEMEERG
+369 RKEMEERG
-377 GAAVPGGDKAPARG
+377 GAVVPGGDKAPARG
-391 LGKGLG
+391 LSKGLG
-397 DDADFQEAPMA
+397 DDEFNEAPMV
-408 KPKKQETPADTTA
+408 KPKKEE
-421 KAAPVDSVAQKA
+421 A
-433 PADSTALTAPADSTT
+433 PADSTALKAPADS
-448 AEPVDSIALKAPA
+448 AAMKSPADSTALKAPA
-461 DSVATA
+461 DSTLTTAPADSVAA
-467 VPEQPKDT
+467 APEPPKDT

-525 FFSDSLAVLIR
+525 FFSDSLAVLVK

-614 KEGKL
+614 KDGKL

-655 PAGKED
+655 PTGKED
-661 ITTLEVRPSERA
+661 ITTLQVRPSERA

-685 TDIYFPGYMQG
+685 TDIYFPGYMKG
-696 VYASIDARKEAERRA
+696 VYASIDARREAERRA
-711 AQRRKR
+711 AQRKKH
-717 EEQMHRLDSIALK
+717 EEQMQKL
-730 DSLALQDSLALKDS
+730 
-744 LALADS
+744 
-750 TALKDSLALADST
+750 
-763 ALKDSLALS
+763 DSLALS
-772 DSLAV
+772 DSLALKDGLALADSTAIKDSLAHSDSLALKDSTALSDSLAV
-777 AASDSLKNLPK
+777 AAADSLKNLPK
-788 TRQQLR
+788 TKQQLR
-794 EERRAAR
+794 EERRQAR

-813 ARWAELDRRDAEK
+813 ARWAELDRKDAEK

-845 LIAQQKQDLKDEE
+845 LIAQQKQDLKDEQ

-892 ERGIPE
+892 ERGVPE
-898 PAEHKQTAELAE
+898 PAEHQQTAELAE
-910 TALQ
+910 TAVQ

>member
-1 MGRKNQKIIPFL
+1 
-13 FAAAVAAI
+13 
-21 PISAQN
+21 
-27 NGRKENMVRL
+27 MVRL

-47 DEEGRTYRKAV
+47 DAEGKSFRKAV

-91 MQEGTVLTSET
+91 MQDGTVLTSET
-102 LDYYVDNDLAQFRGG
+102 LDYYVDDDLAQFRGG

-188 KTTVLDYHTDTERAV
+188 KTSTLDYHTDTERAV

-215 MLSAQRGWYDRGSET
+215 MLSAQQGWYDRGSET

-247 SDSLYYNRNLNN
+247 SDSLYYYRNMNN

-275 SALAEYIYY
+275 SALAEYMFY
-284 EDSLAQVTMRRKA
+284 EDSLAQITLRRKA
-297 AVAVVTEENEK
+297 AVAVVSEENEK

-323 LRMCDIPESEI
+323 LRRCDIPESEI
-334 KNAQTR
+334 KVSQTR

-348 VGEYRKKAAEAAAK
+348 VGEYRKKAAE
-362 AAEEAAK
+362 EAAK
-369 KKEMEERG
+369 KAAEAAAKKELEDRG
-377 GAAVPGGDKAPARG
+377 GAALPSKEQSSDKE
-391 LGKGLG
+391 LGKG
-397 DDADFQEAPMA
+397 APKAEERLA
-408 KPKKQETPADTTA
+408 KPD
-421 KAAPVDSVAQKA
+421 APVQAPDSTAVESATDSTAAKSA
-433 PADSTALTAPADSTT
+433 ADSTALKAAADSSAVKAAKT
-448 AEPVDSIALKAPA
+448 DSIAVEP
-461 DSVATA
+461 
-467 VPEQPKDT
+467 PKDT
-475 TKVGFAIGLGNVRIF
+475 TKIGFAIGLGNVRIF

-525 FFSDSLAVLIR
+525 FFSDSLSVLVKNGK
-536 ESRADRA
+536 ADRA

-568 IAFFDTTSALK
+568 IAFFDTTSALR

-633 PVVQFPKE
+633 PIVQFPKE

-655 PAGKED
+655 PTGKED
-661 ITTLEVRPSERA
+661 ITTLELRPSERA
-673 EYAKKPKAVYKQ
+673 EYSRKPKAVYKQ
-685 TDIYFPGYMQG
+685 TDIYFPGYMSG
-696 VYASIDARKEAERRA
+696 VYRSIEARKEAERRE
-711 AQRRKR
+711 AQRKKR
-717 EEQMHRLDSIALK
+717 EEQKHTLDSIAAADSLTLK
-730 DSLALQDSLALKDS
+730 DSLATKDSLALKDT
-744 LALADS
+744 LAPG
-750 TALKDSLALADST
+750 
-763 ALKDSLALS
+763 

-777 AASDSLKNLPK
+777 RDSVAVADSLSKVPAADSLSNAPK

-794 EERRAAR
+794 EERRQAR
-801 QKAREA
+801 QK
-807 RIAARE
+807 ARE

-826 AELKRQ
+826 AEQKRQ

-845 LIAQQKQDLKDEE
+845 LIAQQKQDLKDEQ
-858 TLQHYIEYYQ
+858 TLQRYIEYYQ

-877 VSGEIPAIRRSGHPV
+877 VSREIPALRSSGHTV

-898 PAEHKQTAELAE
+898 PAEHGQAAEPAE
-910 TALQ
+910 TPVQ

>member
-1 MGRKNQKIIPFL
+1 MGRKNKKIIQFL
-13 FAAAVAAI
+13 LAAAVAAI
-21 PISAQN
+21 PLSAQN
-27 NGRKENMVRL
+27 DGQKENMVRL
-37 LQGKSVQIIT
+37 LQGKSIQIIT
-47 DEEGRTYRKAV
+47 DEDGKSYRKAV

-66 TYLICDTAYWRVD
+66 TYLLCDTAYWRVD
-79 DNIINAKGNVQL
+79 ENIINAKGNVQL

-102 LDYYVDNDLAQFRGG
+102 LDYYVDDDLAQFRGG

-129 RTRYLDYNTADSIA
+129 RTRYLDYNTADSVA
-143 VFFQGASMK
+143 TFFQGASMK

-188 KTTVLDYHTDTERAV
+188 KTSILEYHTDTEKAI
-203 FSAPTDFWKDDN
+203 FGAPTDFWKDEN

-247 SDSLYYNRNLNN
+247 SDSLFYYRNLNN

-275 SALAEYIYY
+275 SALAEYMYY
-284 EDSLAQVTMRRKA
+284 EDSLARITMRRKA
-297 AVAVVTEENEK
+297 AVAVVSEENEK
-308 TDTLYFGADTLIYYT
+308 TDTIYFGADTLIYYS
-323 LRMCDIPESEI
+323 LRKCDIPESEI
-334 KNAQTR
+334 RNAQTR

-348 VGEYRKKAAEAAAK
+348 VGEYRKKAAEEAAK
-362 AAEEAAK
+362 KAEEAAK
-369 KKEMEERG
+369 KKELEERG
-377 GAAVPGGDKAPARG
+377 GAAVPSADKAK
-391 LGKGLG
+391 GKGAG
-397 DDADFQEAPMA
+397 KMEATVDSTLMA
-408 KPKKQETPADTTA
+408 APADTTV
-421 KAAPVDSVAQKA
+421 AAAALADSTIAAAA
-433 PADSTALTAPADSTT
+433 PADS
-448 AEPVDSIALKAPA
+448 SIAAAAPA
-461 DSVATA
+461 DSVAK
-467 VPEQPKDT
+467 VQEPPKDT

-490 RSDLQVRCDS
+490 RSDIQVRCDS
-500 MRYCDLDS
+500 MHYSDLDS
-508 IARFYKDPIIWN
+508 IARFYKDPIVWN

-525 FFSDSLAVLIR
+525 FFSDSLAVLIK
-536 ESRADRA
+536 ESHADRA

-568 IAFFDTTSALK
+568 IAFFDTTSTLR

-655 PAGKED
+655 PTGKKD

-673 EYAKKPKAVYKQ
+673 AYAKRPKAVYVQ
-685 TDIYFPGYMQG
+685 TDIYFPGYMKS
-696 VYASIDARKEAERRA
+696 VYASIDARKEAERLA
-711 AQRRKR
+711 EQRRKR
-717 EEQMHRLDSIALK
+717 EKQMHTLDSLAVK
-730 DSLALQDSLALKDS
+730 DSLALK
-744 LALADS
+744 DS
-750 TALKDSLALADST
+750 TALKDSLALRDSTSLKDTTALADSLS
-763 ALKDSLALS
+763 AAVADSLQ
-772 DSLAV
+772 
-777 AASDSLKNLPK
+777 NLPK
-788 TRQQLR
+788 TREQLR
-794 EERRAAR
+794 EERRLAR
-801 QKAREA
+801 QKAKEA

-813 ARWAELDRRDAEK
+813 AHWAELDRRDAEK

-845 LIAQQKQDLKDEE
+845 LIAQQKQDLKDQQ
-858 TLQHYIEYYQ
+858 TLQRYIEYYQ

-877 VSGEIPAIRRSGHPV
+877 VSGEIPALRRSGHPV
-892 ERGIPE
+892 ERGVTE
-898 PAEHKQTAELAE
+898 PAEHKQTAQLAE
-910 TALQ
+910 PALQ

>member
-1 MGRKNQKIIPFL
+1 MGRKNKKIIQFL
-13 FAAAVAAI
+13 LAAAVAAI
-21 PISAQN
+21 PLSAQN
-27 NGRKENMVRL
+27 DGQKENMVRL
-37 LQGKSVQIIT
+37 LQGKSIQIIT
-47 DEEGRTYRKAV
+47 DEDGKSYRKAV

-66 TYLICDTAYWRVD
+66 TYLLCDTAYWRVD
-79 DNIINAKGNVQL
+79 ENIINAKGNVQL
-91 MQEGTVLTSET
+91 MQEGTVLTSGT
-102 LDYYVDNDLAQFRGG
+102 LDYYVDDDLAQFRGG

-129 RTRYLDYNTADSIA
+129 RTRYLDYNTADSVA
-143 VFFQGASMK
+143 TFFQGASMK

-188 KTTVLDYHTDTERAV
+188 KTSILEYHTDTEKAV
-203 FSAPTDFWKDDN
+203 FGAPTDFWKDEN

-247 SDSLYYNRNLNN
+247 SDSLFYYRNLNN

-275 SALAEYIYY
+275 SALAEYMYY
-284 EDSLAQVTMRRKA
+284 EDSLARITMRRKA
-297 AVAVVTEENEK
+297 AVAVVSEENEK
-308 TDTLYFGADTLIYYT
+308 TDTIYFGADTLIYYS
-323 LRMCDIPESEI
+323 LRKCDIPESEI
-334 KNAQTR
+334 RNAQTR

-348 VGEYRKKAAEAAAK
+348 VGEYRKKAAEEAAK
-362 AAEEAAK
+362 KAEEAAK
-369 KKEMEERG
+369 KKELEERG
-377 GAAVPGGDKAPARG
+377 GAAVPSADKAK
-391 LGKGLG
+391 GKGAG
-397 DDADFQEAPMA
+397 KMEATVDSTLMA
-408 KPKKQETPADTTA
+408 APADTTV
-421 KAAPVDSVAQKA
+421 AAAA
-433 PADSTALTAPADSTT
+433 PADST
-448 AEPVDSIALKAPA
+448 IAAAAPA
-461 DSVATA
+461 DSVAK
-467 VPEQPKDT
+467 VQEPPKDT

-490 RSDLQVRCDS
+490 RSDIQVRCDS
-500 MRYCDLDS
+500 MHYSDLDS
-508 IARFYKDPIIWN
+508 IARFYKDPIVWN

-525 FFSDSLAVLIR
+525 FFSDSLAVLIK

-568 IAFFDTTSALK
+568 IAFFDTTSTLR

-655 PAGKED
+655 PTGKKD

-673 EYAKKPKAVYKQ
+673 AYAKRPKAVYVQ
-685 TDIYFPGYMQG
+685 TDIYFPGYMKS
-696 VYASIDARKEAERRA
+696 VYASIDARKEAERLA
-711 AQRRKR
+711 EQRRKR
-717 EEQMHRLDSIALK
+717 EKQMHTL
-730 DSLALQDSLALKDS
+730 DSLALKDS
-744 LALADS
+744 LTIADSLDLKDSLALKDS
-750 TALKDSLALADST
+750 TALKDSLALRDST
-763 ALKDSLALS
+763 ALKDTTALA
-772 DSLAV
+772 DSLSAAV
-777 AASDSLKNLPK
+777 ADSLQNLPK
-788 TRQQLR
+788 TREQLR
-794 EERRAAR
+794 EERRLAR
-801 QKAREA
+801 QKAKEA

-813 ARWAELDRRDAEK
+813 AHWAELDRRDAEK

-845 LIAQQKQDLKDEE
+845 LIAQQKQDLKDQQ
-858 TLQHYIEYYQ
+858 TLQRYIEYYQ

-877 VSGEIPAIRRSGHPV
+877 VSGEIPALRRSGHPV
-892 ERGIPE
+892 ERGVTE
-898 PAEHKQTAELAE
+898 PAEHNQTAQLAE
-910 TALQ
+910 PALQ

>member
-1 MGRKNQKIIPFL
+1 MGRKSQKIIPFL

-27 NGRKENMVRL
+27 DGRKENMVRL

-102 LDYYVDNDLAQFRGG
+102 LDYYVDDDLAQFRGG

-129 RTRYLDYNTADSIA
+129 RTRFLDYNTADSIA

-215 MLSAQRGWYDRGSET
+215 MLSAEKGWYDRGSET

-247 SDSLYYNRNLNN
+247 SDSLYYYRNLNN

-334 KNAQTR
+334 RNAQTR

-348 VGEYRKKAAEAAAK
+348 VGEYRKKAAEEAAK
-362 AAEEAAK
+362 KAEEAAK
-369 KKEMEERG
+369 RKEMEERG
-377 GAAVPGGDKAPARG
+377 GAVVPGGDKAPARG

-397 DDADFQEAPMA
+397 DDEFNEAPMV
-408 KPKKQETPADTTA
+408 KPKKEE
-421 KAAPVDSVAQKA
+421 A
-433 PADSTALTAPADSTT
+433 PADSTALKAPADS
-448 AEPVDSIALKAPA
+448 AAMKSPADSTALKAPA
-461 DSVATA
+461 DSTLTTAPADSVAA
-467 VPEQPKDT
+467 APEPPKDT

-525 FFSDSLAVLIR
+525 FFSDSLAVLVK

-543 SLMSEAFVVTQEDS
+543 SLMSEAFVVTQEDT

-614 KEGKL
+614 KDGKL

-655 PAGKED
+655 PTGKED
-661 ITTLEVRPSERA
+661 ITTLQVRPSERA

-685 TDIYFPGYMQG
+685 TDIYFPGYMKG
-696 VYASIDARKEAERRA
+696 VYASIDARREAERRA
-711 AQRRKR
+711 AQRKKH
-717 EEQMHRLDSIALK
+717 EEQMQKL
-730 DSLALQDSLALKDS
+730 DSLALSDSLALKDS

-750 TALKDSLALADST
+750 TAIKDSLAHSDSL
-763 ALKDSLALS
+763 ALKDSTALS

-777 AASDSLKNLPK
+777 AAADSLKNLPK
-788 TRQQLR
+788 TKQQLR
-794 EERRAAR
+794 EERRQAR

-813 ARWAELDRRDAEK
+813 ARWAELDRKDAEK

-845 LIAQQKQDLKDEE
+845 LIAQQKQDLKDEQ

-892 ERGIPE
+892 ERGVPE
-898 PAEHKQTAELAE
+898 PAEHQQTAELAE
-910 TALQ
+910 TAVQ